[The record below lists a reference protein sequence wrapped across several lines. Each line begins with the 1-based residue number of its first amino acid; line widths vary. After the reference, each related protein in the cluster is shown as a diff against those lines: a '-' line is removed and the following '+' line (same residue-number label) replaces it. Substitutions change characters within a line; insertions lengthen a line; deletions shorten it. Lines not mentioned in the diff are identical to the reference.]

1 MTTTDYED
9 LHSIKDQ
16 IKHDL
21 NDVKNQLRHAFEDR
35 PRTVLDKAFYV
46 PELMVLFIPGCSRF
60 LMGMQHFKESI
71 LAKDP
76 KYVLDEKHRD
86 ARAAARISAAVNKL
100 EMIEDRL
107 KVNAEHFHKEIADV
121 RFQINFFGGVVT
133 QIEERYMNK
142 LYE

>member
-1 MTTTDYED
+1 MTTTDSED
-9 LHSIKDQ
+9 LRSIKDQ
-16 IKHDL
+16 IEHDL
-21 NDVKNQLRHAFEDR
+21 NDVKNQLRHAFEDG
-35 PRTVLDKAFYV
+35 PMTVLDKAFYV

-60 LMGMQHFKESI
+60 FMGLKHFKESI
-71 LAKDP
+71 AAKDP
-76 KYVLDEKHRD
+76 KYVLDKKHRD

-121 RFQINFFGGVVT
+121 RFQIKFFGEVVA
-133 QIEERYMNK
+133 QIEERYANN